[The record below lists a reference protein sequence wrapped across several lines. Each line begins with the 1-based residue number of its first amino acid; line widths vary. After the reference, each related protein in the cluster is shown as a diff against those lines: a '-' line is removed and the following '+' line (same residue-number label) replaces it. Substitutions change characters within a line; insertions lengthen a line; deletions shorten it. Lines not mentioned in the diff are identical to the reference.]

1 MHEHES
7 GLNCGMENTWSCVD
21 QVSNKFVL
29 GVLHLG
35 QTNFGVGGEI
45 ANNS

>member
-1 MHEHES
+1 M
-7 GLNCGMENTWSCVD
+7 
-21 QVSNKFVL
+21 SNKFVL

-45 ANNS
+45 ANNSYTRGEERKERKGAQVLREK